1 MYVGH
6 VLIAVPFPSATA
18 AVHNFPER
26 RNNDSKDP
34 ITGEII
40 SEDDLV
46 DVKTCKSASPLHVCP
61 PNLHALAHLRSA
73 FRTMNIHKTS

>member
-1 MYVGH
+1 MAFVAVG
-6 VLIAVPFPSATA
+6 LRRRLL
-18 AVHNFPER
+18 R

-46 DVKTCKSASPLHVCP
+46 DVKTCMSILRARYLSPLPV
-61 PNLHALAHLRSA
+61 HAVALRYPLQNDEQTQNN
-73 FRTMNIHKTS
+73 FGLEG

>member
-1 MYVGH
+1 MLTGT
-6 VLIAVPFPSATA
+6 LTA
-18 AVHNFPER
+18 SC

-46 DVKTCKSASPLHVCP
+46 DVKTSELKQD
-61 PNLHALAHLRSA
+61 
-73 FRTMNIHKTS
+73 T